1 MNTKWNRRH
10 FILSAAG
17 GALMGLY
24 AAPGLAAGKG
34 RAHTIVV
41 VGDSMSAEYGI
52 QRGSGWVALLQ
63 QRLQEQ
69 KVNAKVVNASVS
81 GDTTAGGRARLPALL
96 TQHQPTVVV
105 IELGGNDALRG
116 LPLKNTEDNLATMV
130 QAAQKAGAQVLL
142 VGMQVPPNY
151 GTDYARRFA
160 ATFEDVARAQ
170 KAALVPFLLAGVADG
185 PDPLRLFQGDRIHPN
200 ARAQPIML
208 DNVWRPLKAL
218 LRPGVAAK

>member
-151 GTDYARRFA
+151 GRRYTEDFEQVFAR
-160 ATFEDVARAQ
+160 VAQ
-170 KAALVPFLLAGVADG
+170 VEKLPLVPRLLAGVADA
-185 PDPLRLFQGDRIHPN
+185 PDPIALFQPDRIHP
-200 ARAQPIML
+200 RAEAHPRML
-208 DNVWRPLKAL
+208 DNVWSALQPL
-218 LRPGVAAK
+218 LR